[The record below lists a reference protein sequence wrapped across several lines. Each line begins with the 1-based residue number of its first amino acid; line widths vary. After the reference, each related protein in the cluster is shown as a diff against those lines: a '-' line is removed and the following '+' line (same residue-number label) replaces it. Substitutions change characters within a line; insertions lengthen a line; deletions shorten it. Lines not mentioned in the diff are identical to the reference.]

1 MNVVQKIFASEEKAI
16 IRSGMKPSQ
25 QTHGKNSRAKTTK
38 KVASI

>member
-1 MNVVQKIFASEEKAI
+1 MNVVPKILASEEKAI
-16 IRSGMKPSQ
+16 IRSGMNSAQ